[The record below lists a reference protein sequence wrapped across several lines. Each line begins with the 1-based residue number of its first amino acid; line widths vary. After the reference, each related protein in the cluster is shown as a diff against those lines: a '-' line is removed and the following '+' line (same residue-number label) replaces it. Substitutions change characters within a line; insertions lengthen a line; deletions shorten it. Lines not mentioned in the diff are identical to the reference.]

1 MYECFVSANTRTTSL
16 LMRLEDC
23 PPAHSLHMHACIL
36 PHALH
41 NASEGE
47 EKGEERNADHVGVRE
62 CAYCL

>member
-41 NASEGE
+41 NACPLYPSDA
-47 EKGEERNADHVGVRE
+47 ADE
-62 CAYCL
+62 